1 MRGYYLAGNKP
12 TATGKDVILPR
23 LFGTLAL
30 LRATA
35 DDLRVLLSIAQ
46 SEPDDDMQSIAVA
59 CDLTTE
65 QVQSS
70 VSFWKKYRIIKEHT
84 ANEESEVRKK
94 DSSAEAS
101 ENEHKYG
108 SAETSENEHKYGSAE
123 ASEAEHKY
131 GSVADKLGY
140 DEKKFAE
147 EMYLI
152 AEKIEK
158 PDANFSES
166 EKEELRS
173 LLSSY
178 DFEYVLVMA
187 KYYYDIKGHKF
198 HIAYLRD
205 AAKSNEQL
213 GITTAEEFIEYTAK
227 KDSIEYAARRL
238 FGLGTTSFSSNQ
250 KKYIDKWSS
259 EYKYDKDVFGFA
271 YDIMADKSQRRTFK
285 YIDTLLTKWHNN
297 GCRTIDDVQ
306 KFHADDEAKWH
317 NSQAVRRDPKKP
329 SLKNASFDVKDA
341 FKKALERSNRMLE
354 YTAKS
359 TDAKATSGEKEIK

>member
-12 TATGKDVILPR
+12 TATGKDVTLPR

-94 DSSAEAS
+94 DGSS
-101 ENEHKYG
+101 
-108 SAETSENEHKYGSAE
+108 ETSENEHKYGSAE
-123 ASEAEHKY
+123 ESDAEHIY

-205 AAKSNEQL
+205 VAKSNEQL

-227 KDSIEYAARRL
+227 KDSIEYTARRL
-238 FGLGTTSFSSNQ
+238 FGMGTTSFSSNQ

-297 GCRTIDDVQ
+297 GCRTIEDVQ
-306 KFHADDEAKWH
+306 KFQADDEANWH
-317 NSQAVRRDPKKP
+317 KTQAIRRDPKKP

-341 FKKALERSNRMLE
+341 FKKALERSNRMLD
-354 YTAKS
+354 YTSKS
-359 TDAKATSGEKEIK
+359 TDTKATSDENK